1 MPRPNFKILQQQAY
15 EYIKDLILNQQIQ
28 YNQIY
33 SESKIALEMGI
44 SRTPIR
50 DAVHRLYQE
59 GLIDIIPNKGF
70 SLHKMDQ
77 RDVIETYEVR
87 SAVECYCSRKAA
99 INVQTEPVQ
108 ELLKQL
114 DISLKHQREI
124 LETDQNVSSFATED
138 QHFHYL
144 LVSYSNNEALLELFS
159 QYMYKIK
166 KLACSS
172 LQHEGRMEATVDEHQ
187 KIWNAI
193 RDGNM
198 QEAYDATLLHMEMP
212 LGINLESVYDCAH
225 EDLHK
230 G

>member
-77 RDVIETYEVR
+77 RDVCLLYT
-87 SAVECYCSRKAA
+87 SRC
-99 INVQTEPVQ
+99 V
-108 ELLKQL
+108 
-114 DISLKHQREI
+114 
-124 LETDQNVSSFATED
+124 
-138 QHFHYL
+138 
-144 LVSYSNNEALLELFS
+144 
-159 QYMYKIK
+159 
-166 KLACSS
+166 
-172 LQHEGRMEATVDEHQ
+172 
-187 KIWNAI
+187 
-193 RDGNM
+193 
-198 QEAYDATLLHMEMP
+198 
-212 LGINLESVYDCAH
+212 
-225 EDLHK
+225 
-230 G
+230 